1 MIKIQREQLAN
12 ASVEARPIQDN
23 LGMFSQ
29 GTGMLGPFNPP
40 SQGFVF
46 SRASIDM
53 PKNKKKVSKKKNPQD
68 ATLRNIRALKARVK
82 SLEEVVARIQTRLLL
97 S

>member
-1 MIKIQREQLAN
+1 MRKI
-12 ASVEARPIQDN
+12 V
-23 LGMFSQ
+23 
-29 GTGMLGPFNPP
+29 
-40 SQGFVF
+40 
-46 SRASIDM
+46 
-53 PKNKKKVSKKKNPQD
+53 KKKNPQD